1 MGRSR
6 LSSANLSVSLAVFG
20 IVLFAALLHAGWN
33 AIVKGAGDTR
43 LTTVLVVG
51 CSAVIAVVTLP
62 FLPQPAP
69 ESWPYLATTMVLQI
83 LYFSL
88 VAAAYGAAEMSVVY
102 PLMRGLAPLLVASVG
117 TVILGEQPGPW
128 GWLGIGLICGGV
140 LSMAVRGHRTDARR
154 GIVLAL
160 INAVVIATYT
170 IVDGT
175 GARLSGAPISYVLW
189 LNILAGVPFVLWALL
204 RHREPLLAHIRRNW
218 MLGFVGGIAN
228 IASYGLALWAMTL
241 APIAIIAA
249 LRETSI
255 LWGTV
260 IAVLILRERIDAP
273 RIIAT
278 VIIAAGAVA
287 LRLA

>member
-1 MGRSR
+1 
-6 LSSANLSVSLAVFG
+6 VSLAVFG

-43 LTTVLVVG
+43 LTTVMVVA
-51 CSAVIAVVTLP
+51 CSAVIAVVALP
-62 FLPQPAP
+62 FLPQPDPA
-69 ESWPYLATTMVLQI
+69 SWPYLATTMVLQI

-88 VAAAYGAAEMSVVY
+88 VAAAYGAADMSIVY

-117 TVILGEQPGPW
+117 TVLLGEQPGPF
-128 GWLGIGLICGGV
+128 GWLGISLICGGV
-140 LSMAVRGHRTDARR
+140 LSMALRGHGTDARR

-160 INAVVIATYT
+160 INAIVIATYT

-175 GARLSGAPISYVLW
+175 GARLSGAPLSYVLW
-189 LNILAGVPFVLWALL
+189 LNILAGVPFLLWTLL
-204 RHREPLLAHIRRNW
+204 RNRVALVAHLRRYW
-218 MLGFVGGIAN
+218 VLGFVGGFAN
-228 IASYGLALWAMTL
+228 VASYGLALWAMTQ

-273 RIIAT
+273 RVIAT
-278 VIIAAGAVA
+278 VIIAGGAVV